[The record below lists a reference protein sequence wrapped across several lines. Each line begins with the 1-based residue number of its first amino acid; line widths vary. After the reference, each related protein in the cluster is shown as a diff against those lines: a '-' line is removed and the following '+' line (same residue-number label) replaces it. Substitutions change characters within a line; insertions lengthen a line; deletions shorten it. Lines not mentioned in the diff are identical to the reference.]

1 MRERDLRA
9 LEFDK
14 VLALVAAYAASEPG
28 RAVLLGL
35 RPSTDPDEVRARL
48 RLTAELVELRAHAGS
63 FPMQE
68 FADQRAILLVA
79 AREGSVLDGV
89 ALVAVRDFVLAARQA
104 EAFTRS
110 RVESLP
116 NLATLAHSLVAPK
129 ELADALLRTLEDD
142 GGLLDDA
149 SHDLKRLRNRLR
161 EERVDL
167 ESRLVRALNAGGMEP
182 FVSDNIVTVRNRRFV
197 LPLKLNYGEKLDGIV
212 QDRSISGETLFVEP
226 MWAVELN
233 NRLMMLEREAEAEER
248 RILAH
253 LTAIV
258 RGYARELAITF
269 EAMVA
274 LDALNARAIF
284 GERLG
289 AIEPE
294 LTEGAME
301 LIDARHPLLI
311 QSGRDVTPID
321 VRIPAGQRGIV
332 ISGPNTGG
340 KTVALKTVGLFALMA
355 QAGMLIPADRQSR
368 VTVFRSVFADI
379 GDAQSIEANLSSFA
393 AHIVNLTE
401 ITRALAE
408 PALII
413 LDEPGAGTDP
423 AEGAALTIGLMN
435 YLASRRSVLAI
446 ATHSTAVKLH
456 AYSRPGFEAAAVD
469 FDPER
474 MTPLYRLKPHTIGQS
489 YGLAMAR
496 RLGLPAEIIRAAE
509 EARPAG
515 SVELEQALQRLDAER
530 AELRTRIE
538 TLREREAALEETRS
552 LATEEAERARHKIAA
567 DRARIRADAAG
578 LIEQMRREGSELLA
592 ELKVKT
598 KSQRDLSRFVA
609 EAQEKL
615 EQVAP
620 APPQAQPLAPQEP
633 LKVGDQVELGQ
644 IRGELL
650 ILEEGRAVITRGGM
664 RIEVAP
670 ERLRRA
676 AQQATASRV
685 PKVSVTAAE
694 HTERQELMLIG
705 MRTTDALRTLEE
717 FLDQAYLT
725 NRPEVRIV
733 HGVGS
738 GALRKAVREY
748 LGSSPYCAA
757 FREADPHLGGAGA
770 TVVQLNL

>member
-1 MRERDLRA
+1 
-9 LEFDK
+9 
-14 VLALVAAYAASEPG
+14 
-28 RAVLLGL
+28 
-35 RPSTDPDEVRARL
+35 
-48 RLTAELVELRAHAGS
+48 
-63 FPMQE
+63 
-68 FADQRAILLVA
+68 
-79 AREGSVLDGV
+79 
-89 ALVAVRDFVLAARQA
+89 
-104 EAFTRS
+104 
-110 RVESLP
+110 
-116 NLATLAHSLVAPK
+116 
-129 ELADALLRTLEDD
+129 
-142 GGLLDDA
+142 
-149 SHDLKRLRNRLR
+149 
-161 EERVDL
+161 
-167 ESRLVRALNAGGMEP
+167 
-182 FVSDNIVTVRNRRFV
+182 
-197 LPLKLNYGEKLDGIV
+197 
-212 QDRSISGETLFVEP
+212 
-226 MWAVELN
+226 
-233 NRLMMLEREAEAEER
+233 MMLEREAEAEER

-578 LIEQMRREGSELLA
+578 LIEQMRREGSELLV

-615 EQVAP
+615 EQVVP
-620 APPQAQPLAPQEP
+620 APPPAQPLAPQEP

-676 AQQATASRV
+676 AQQAAASRA

>member
-1 MRERDLRA
+1 M
-9 LEFDK
+9 
-14 VLALVAAYAASEPG
+14 
-28 RAVLLGL
+28 
-35 RPSTDPDEVRARL
+35 
-48 RLTAELVELRAHAGS
+48 
-63 FPMQE
+63 
-68 FADQRAILLVA
+68 
-79 AREGSVLDGV
+79 
-89 ALVAVRDFVLAARQA
+89 
-104 EAFTRS
+104 
-110 RVESLP
+110 
-116 NLATLAHSLVAPK
+116 
-129 ELADALLRTLEDD
+129 
-142 GGLLDDA
+142 
-149 SHDLKRLRNRLR
+149 
-161 EERVDL
+161 
-167 ESRLVRALNAGGMEP
+167 
-182 FVSDNIVTVRNRRFV
+182 
-197 LPLKLNYGEKLDGIV
+197 
-212 QDRSISGETLFVEP
+212 
-226 MWAVELN
+226 
-233 NRLMMLEREAEAEER
+233 
-248 RILAH
+248 
-253 LTAIV
+253 
-258 RGYARELAITF
+258 
-269 EAMVA
+269 
-274 LDALNARAIF
+274 
-284 GERLG
+284 
-289 AIEPE
+289 
-294 LTEGAME
+294 
-301 LIDARHPLLI
+301 
-311 QSGRDVTPID
+311 
-321 VRIPAGQRGIV
+321 
-332 ISGPNTGG
+332 
-340 KTVALKTVGLFALMA
+340 
-355 QAGMLIPADRQSR
+355 
-368 VTVFRSVFADI
+368 
-379 GDAQSIEANLSSFA
+379 
-393 AHIVNLTE
+393 
-401 ITRALAE
+401 
-408 PALII
+408 
-413 LDEPGAGTDP
+413 
-423 AEGAALTIGLMN
+423 
-435 YLASRRSVLAI
+435 LAI

-456 AYSRPGFEAAAVD
+456 AYSRAGFEAAAVD

-489 YGLAMAR
+489 YGLAVAR

-578 LIEQMRREGSELLA
+578 LIEQMRREGSELLV

-620 APPQAQPLAPQEP
+620 VPPPAQPLAPQEP

-676 AQQATASRV
+676 AQQAAASRA